1 MWYEI
6 ITIGYTPSSS
16 VLRSRMRAPS
26 DSGSSSAVS
35 TAAAAAS
42 AEYSTYSSPTPTATV
57 DKPPIWDASA
67 YVMAP
72 SVSEVN
78 DTTPEVCCADSPV
91 SSSGKDSAASQVH
104 TSPAAPFR

>member
-1 MWYEI
+1 DGSPPYC
-6 ITIGYTPSSS
+6 SL
-16 VLRSRMRAPS
+16 LRSKIRALS
-26 DSGSSSAVS
+26 VAGSSPVYS
-35 TAAAAAS
+35 TAASAPS